1 LDDVPTPRVSESESG
16 FYAFLE
22 RERPQV
28 LQEIAKEQAL
38 TDSAA
43 KGLDDAVD
51 AFRKGFLA

>member
-1 LDDVPTPRVSESESG
+1 
-16 FYAFLE
+16 
-22 RERPQV
+22 V

-38 TDSAA
+38 TDTAA